1 MSKKNC
7 KHWLQLEKGLYGFFV
22 VEIYIEENSAG
33 DMVDFNVDRVKSTY
47 EQYQFPTKQEA
58 IDMYVSEE
66 PTPENSMEIVKSIA
80 EQLDQSPNG
89 VRMILTKAGVYVKKN
104 PAVKA
109 SGGTGGGRVSVAA
122 AQEELTNAISDMGQE
137 PDAAII
143 GKLTGKAAKYFAELL
158 NKLND

>member
-1 MSKKNC
+1 MSDRFYLQMKEATGWCPGLPESYKKRRR
-7 KHWLQLEKGLYGFFV
+7 K
-22 VEIYIEENSAG
+22 
-33 DMVDFNVDRVKSTY
+33 MSTWTD
-47 EQYQFPTKQEA
+47 ETKQEA

-66 PTPENSMEIVKSIA
+66 PT
-80 EQLDQSPNG
+80 PNG

-104 PAVKA
+104 PAVK
-109 SGGTGGGRVSVAA
+109 SSGGGTGGGRVSVAA

-143 GKLTGKAAKYFAELL
+143 GKLTGKAAKYFADLL

>member
-1 MSKKNC
+1 MSDRFYFQMRQATGWCPGLPESYKKRR
-7 KHWLQLEKGLYGFFV
+7 KR
-22 VEIYIEENSAG
+22 
-33 DMVDFNVDRVKSTY
+33 MSTWTD
-47 EQYQFPTKQEA
+47 ETKQEA

-66 PTPENSMEIVKSIA
+66 PTPENSMENVKSIA

-104 PAVKA
+104 PAVK
-109 SGGTGGGRVSVAA
+109 SSGGGTGGGRVSVAA

-143 GKLTGKAAKYFAELL
+143 GKLTGKAAKYFADLL

>member
-1 MSKKNC
+1 MST
-7 KHWLQLEKGLYGFFV
+7 WTDE
-22 VEIYIEENSAG
+22 
-33 DMVDFNVDRVKSTY
+33 
-47 EQYQFPTKQEA
+47 TKQEA
-58 IDMYVSEE
+58 IDMYVGEE

>member
-1 MSKKNC
+1 MSDRFYFQMRQATGWCPGLPESYKKRR
-7 KHWLQLEKGLYGFFV
+7 KR
-22 VEIYIEENSAG
+22 
-33 DMVDFNVDRVKSTY
+33 MSTWTD
-47 EQYQFPTKQEA
+47 ETKQEA

-109 SGGTGGGRVSVAA
+109 SGGGTGGGRVSVAA

-143 GKLTGKAAKYFAELL
+143 GKLTGKAAKYFADLL

>member
-1 MSKKNC
+1 MSDRFYFQMRQATGWCPGLPESYKKRR
-7 KHWLQLEKGLYGFFV
+7 KR
-22 VEIYIEENSAG
+22 
-33 DMVDFNVDRVKSTY
+33 MSTWTD
-47 EQYQFPTKQEA
+47 ELKQEA

-104 PAVKA
+104 PAVK
-109 SGGTGGGRVSVAA
+109 SSGGGTGGGRVSVAA

>member
-1 MSKKNC
+1 MSDRFYFQMRQATGWCPGLPESYKKRR
-7 KHWLQLEKGLYGFFV
+7 KR
-22 VEIYIEENSAG
+22 
-33 DMVDFNVDRVKSTY
+33 MSTWTD
-47 EQYQFPTKQEA
+47 ELKQEA

-66 PTPENSMEIVKSIA
+66 PTPEHSMEVVKSIA

-104 PAVKA
+104 PAVKS

>member
-1 MSKKNC
+1 MSDRFYFQMRQATGWCPGLPESYKKRR
-7 KHWLQLEKGLYGFFV
+7 KR
-22 VEIYIEENSAG
+22 
-33 DMVDFNVDRVKSTY
+33 MSTWTD
-47 EQYQFPTKQEA
+47 ELKQEA

-66 PTPENSMEIVKSIA
+66 PTPENSMEVVKSIA

-104 PAVKA
+104 PAVK
-109 SGGTGGGRVSVAA
+109 SSGGGTGGGRVSVAA

-143 GKLTGKAAKYFAELL
+143 GKRTGKAAKYFAELL

>member
-1 MSKKNC
+1 MSDRFYFQMRQATGWCPGLPESYKKRRTR
-7 KHWLQLEKGLYGFFV
+7 
-22 VEIYIEENSAG
+22 
-33 DMVDFNVDRVKSTY
+33 MSTWTD
-47 EQYQFPTKQEA
+47 ETKQEA

>member
-1 MSKKNC
+1 MSDRFYFQMRQATGWCPGLPESYKKRR
-7 KHWLQLEKGLYGFFV
+7 KR
-22 VEIYIEENSAG
+22 
-33 DMVDFNVDRVKSTY
+33 MSTWTD
-47 EQYQFPTKQEA
+47 ELKQEA

-66 PTPENSMEIVKSIA
+66 PTPENSMEVVKSIA

-104 PAVKA
+104 PAVKS

>member
-1 MSKKNC
+1 MSDRFYFQMRQATGWCPGLPESYKKRRR
-7 KHWLQLEKGLYGFFV
+7 K
-22 VEIYIEENSAG
+22 
-33 DMVDFNVDRVKSTY
+33 MSTWTD
-47 EQYQFPTKQEA
+47 ETKQEA

-109 SGGTGGGRVSVAA
+109 SGGGTGGGRVSVAA

-143 GKLTGKAAKYFAELL
+143 GKLTGKAAKYFADLL

>member
-1 MSKKNC
+1 VSIIYYIFRKLSMSDRFYFQMRQATGWCPGLPESYKKRR
-7 KHWLQLEKGLYGFFV
+7 KR
-22 VEIYIEENSAG
+22 
-33 DMVDFNVDRVKSTY
+33 MSTWTD
-47 EQYQFPTKQEA
+47 ETKQEA
-58 IDMYVSEE
+58 IDMYVAEE

-104 PAVKA
+104 PAVK
-109 SGGTGGGRVSVAA
+109 SSGGGTGGGRVSVAA

-143 GKLTGKAAKYFAELL
+143 GKLTGKAAKYFADLL

>member
-1 MSKKNC
+1 MSDRFYFQMRQATGWCPGLPESYKKRRR
-7 KHWLQLEKGLYGFFV
+7 
-22 VEIYIEENSAG
+22 S
-33 DMVDFNVDRVKSTY
+33 MSTWTD
-47 EQYQFPTKQEA
+47 ETKQEA

-104 PAVKA
+104 PAVK
-109 SGGTGGGRVSVAA
+109 SSGGGTGGGRVSVAA

-143 GKLTGKAAKYFAELL
+143 GKLTGKAAKYFADLL

>member
-1 MSKKNC
+1 MSDRFYFQMRQATGWCPGLPESHKKRR
-7 KHWLQLEKGLYGFFV
+7 KR
-22 VEIYIEENSAG
+22 
-33 DMVDFNVDRVKSTY
+33 MSTWTD
-47 EQYQFPTKQEA
+47 ETKQEA
-58 IDMYVSEE
+58 IDMYVAEE

-109 SGGTGGGRVSVAA
+109 SGGGTGGGRVSVAA

-143 GKLTGKAAKYFAELL
+143 GKLTGKAAKYFADLL

>member
-1 MSKKNC
+1 MSDRFYFQMRQATGWCPGLPESYKKRR
-7 KHWLQLEKGLYGFFV
+7 KR
-22 VEIYIEENSAG
+22 
-33 DMVDFNVDRVKSTY
+33 MSTWTD
-47 EQYQFPTKQEA
+47 ETKQEA
-58 IDMYVSEE
+58 IDMYVAEE

-143 GKLTGKAAKYFAELL
+143 GKLTGKAAKYFADLL